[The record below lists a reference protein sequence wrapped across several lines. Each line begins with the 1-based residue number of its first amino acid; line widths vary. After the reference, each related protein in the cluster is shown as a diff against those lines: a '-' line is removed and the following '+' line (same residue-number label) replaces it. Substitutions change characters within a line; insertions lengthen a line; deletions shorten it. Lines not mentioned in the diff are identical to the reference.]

1 MFRQTAA
8 AMTGI
13 VCLLATPALAEDGWS
28 GAVTVASEYISK
40 GIGKSDGDPHASITL
55 DRTFGANYAGGWF
68 GNVKT
73 SQGAD
78 SEAHLYV
85 GTKRDWAGVGWDARA
100 IYKTLP
106 GTRDH
111 VQEDHLE
118 FRVDANKSLGAN
130 KLRLRVEFA
139 PDSYAATEEAW
150 WVEGQVSRKLSDKW
164 TAIAGV
170 GVREQNNSADYT
182 AWNAGVRYA
191 VTKTIGVDV
200 RWFDTDSH
208 RLSDNHD
215 GRLVASAS
223 VGF

>member
-1 MFRQTAA
+1 MSRLIAWAA
-8 AMTGI
+8 TGI
-13 VCLLATPALAEDGWS
+13 ACLFATPALAGDGGS

-40 GIGKSDGDPHASITL
+40 GIGKSDGGPHASVAL
-55 DRTFGANYAGGWF
+55 DRGFGANYAGAWV

-78 SEAHLYV
+78 SEVHLYL

-111 VQEDHLE
+111 VQDDHLE
-118 FRVDANKSLGAN
+118 FRVDANRSLGAN

-150 WVEGQVSRKLSDKW
+150 WVEGQVSRKLSGKW

-170 GVREQNNSADYT
+170 GLREQNNSADYT

-191 VTKTIGVDV
+191 ATKDIGVEV